1 MPIKMGELT
10 LFCACAR
17 IHHLSGS
24 VLTCHPCIL
33 SPETSRYIEFDEM
46 QIMAA
51 QLGAPF
57 KSEKE
62 ARKTWQQ
69 MDTDQ
74 TGRVKEEQFV
84 EWWYNKEQ
92 DVLRKKLSRQL
103 GFSTE
108 KLGKGAKSRGVVFG

>member
-1 MPIKMGELT
+1 MCAHMYVLPYYLIHNCSNLLVIAFLLMR
-10 LFCACAR
+10 LFF
-17 IHHLSGS
+17 
-24 VLTCHPCIL
+24 
-33 SPETSRYIEFDEM
+33 RYIEFDEM

-57 KSEKE
+57 KSVKE

-69 MDTDQ
+69 MDTAG

-92 DVLRKKLSRQL
+92 DVLRKKLSDQL
-103 GFSTE
+103 GFSAD

>member
-1 MPIKMGELT
+1 MCKFFTTIDIFILT
-10 LFCACAR
+10 SPRACTL
-17 IHHLSGS
+17 IPSS
-24 VLTCHPCIL
+24 
-33 SPETSRYIEFDEM
+33 YIEFDEM

-62 ARKTWQQ
+62 ARKTWSQ
-69 MDTDQ
+69 MDKNQ
-74 TGRVKEEQFV
+74 TGRVKEEEFV

-92 DVLRKKLSRQL
+92 DVLRKKLSEQL

-108 KLGKGAKSRGVVFG
+108 KLGKGRGVVFG

>member
-1 MPIKMGELT
+1 MCAHVLSYFLIHNCSNLLVNAFLLMR
-10 LFCACAR
+10 LF
-17 IHHLSGS
+17 
-24 VLTCHPCIL
+24 
-33 SPETSRYIEFDEM
+33 RYIEFDEM

-57 KSEKE
+57 KSVKE

-69 MDTDQ
+69 MDTAG

-84 EWWYNKEQ
+84 DWWYNKEQ
-92 DVLRKKLSRQL
+92 DVLRKKLSEQV
-103 GFSTE
+103 GFSAN

>member
-1 MPIKMGELT
+1 MYAYMCYLI
-10 LFCACAR
+10 F
-17 IHHLSGS
+17 LSII
-24 VLTCHPCIL
+24 VLTCSFL
-33 SPETSRYIEFDEM
+33 LMLLFRYIEFDEM

-57 KSEKE
+57 KSVKE

-69 MDTDQ
+69 MDAAG

-84 EWWYNKEQ
+84 DWWYNKEQ
-92 DVLRKKLSRQL
+92 DVLRKKLSEQV
-103 GFSTE
+103 GFSAN